1 MRISMAPRLFPV
13 VLFLLLLLMVAAVHS
28 AEYDMGLDDN
38 LITNPGFETADAKNS
53 GQPAGWGFFKR
64 SVPEGGVYWVD
75 GAVKSGKK
83 LVKLEALEYTPIA
96 SGAVGGLTLSS
107 DRFTA
112 PAAQS
117 TVKVSV
123 WLKAQDVK
131 KGSGGYHK
139 LRFTVYT
146 WDEKGDK
153 IRHWDL
159 VCTEGTFDWKKCEG
173 EVVVPEGTKWMS
185 VNVGLTGCTGT
196 AWVDDVTVKVAGT
209 PVDKVGI
216 MKKASALSGP
226 IIIPHPWKMNDGKEK
241 IKLSELS
248 VAVPNGDGI
257 FKDALITWLKKN
269 DISYHLVEQSG
280 AADAGGGLLLAGDS
294 KSKPISARCA
304 SSYPGVSWQELGE
317 EGYFLSVSSKDGK
330 PAICIGANS
339 EQGRFYALQT
349 LKQLLVKERG
359 QLLLAGADILDKPV
373 FARRGMAM
381 GAQWFSSRDTAI
393 ERLAELKCNYI
404 WNQGSF
410 MGSIF
415 CSDKWRQPLNE
426 GDKRALA
433 AYLENCRKNFI
444 TPAISIAPRG
454 NPPTQYSS
462 NTDIDLVVSKIND
475 LYEIGFRNFG
485 LNFDDLQNHGQER
498 LIVQADIE
506 KFDNEMGKA
515 HLYFVNQL
523 YSRLKAKH
531 PDINFSI
538 VPMVYGG
545 FINLPEESKD
555 YNKKSYLRMIS
566 ALPQEITFI
575 SCPYGIENINEVTKL
590 TKRLPLIWDNYF
602 CAWGNANPP
611 VFVPPFRWTAGLN
624 GTSVTGY
631 IFLPNMSSYE
641 DAAGTSWLTAAD
653 FFWGSDRQSQER
665 SYQAAVVRAA
675 GGVENLEVL
684 SDYTDFVSRFNDY
697 AIPGKNREDQMQY
710 VQDSIAKLQQWQK
723 KIVPAV
729 PGNLSKAIDK
739 EISGHLS
746 NLELIEKDLSE
757 KPFPV
762 KVRKVN
768 SAIRIDGMPDESAW
782 KDADS
787 MTGFMLFDGKPAEQQ
802 TSFRLL
808 YDDRNLYIN
817 ATCAE
822 PLPERMSAKIKE
834 RDRNVFTDDCVEVF
848 LAPETGGK
856 YYHIAVN
863 VTGIVYDALVQDKSW
878 NGSYQ
883 ASARKGADTW
893 TLEMAVPFS
902 TLGVGGVKPG
912 TRWNFNICRER
923 YAGSRPEV
931 SSYALLLKTG
941 FHSPSRFR
949 VLEFR

>member
-1 MRISMAPRLFPV
+1 MMVLRRLPV
-13 VLFLLLLLMVAAVHS
+13 VLLLLLLSAAMVHP
-28 AEYDMGLDDN
+28 AEYDMGLDDS
-38 LITNPGFETADAKNS
+38 LVINPGFETADAKNP
-53 GQPAGWGFFKR
+53 GQPAGWSFGKR
-64 SVPEGGVYWVD
+64 AVAEGGIYWVD
-75 GAVKSGKK
+75 DVVKSAKK
-83 LVKLEALEYTPIA
+83 SVKLESLKYVPPA
-96 SGAVGGLTLSS
+96 SGVVGGLTLSS

-117 TVKVSV
+117 TVQVSAL
-123 WLKAQDVK
+123 LKAQDVK
-131 KGSGGYHK
+131 QGSAGYHK
-139 LRFTVYT
+139 LRFTVYA
-146 WDEKGDK
+146 WDEKGGK
-153 IRHWDL
+153 VRHWDI
-159 VCTEGTFDWKKCEG
+159 VATEGTFDWKKYEG
-173 EVVVPEGTKWMS
+173 AVVVPEGTKWMTVAVS
-185 VNVGLTGCTGT
+185 LTGCTGT
-196 AWVDDVTVKVAGT
+196 AWVDDVTAKVAGA
-209 PVDKVGI
+209 PVDKAGV
-216 MKKASALSGP
+216 MKKASALGGP
-226 IIIPHPWKMNDGKEK
+226 IVVPHPWKMQDGKEK
-241 IKLSELS
+241 IKLSQLS
-248 VAVPNGDGI
+248 VAVPGGDGI
-257 FKDALITWLKKN
+257 FKDALVAWLKESG
-269 DISYHLVEQSG
+269 ISYRPGDAAG
-280 AADAGGGLLLAGDS
+280 AGGLLLAGDGRT
-294 KSKPISARCA
+294 KAISDRCA
-304 SSYPGVSWQELGE
+304 RSFPGASWQELGE
-317 EGYFLSVSSKDGK
+317 EGYFLSVSGREGM
-330 PAICIGANS
+330 PVIYIGANS
-339 EQGRFYALQT
+339 EQGRFYALQS
-349 LKQLLVKERG
+349 LKQLLAREGG
-359 QLLLAGADILDKPV
+359 QLLLTGADILDKPV
-373 FARRGMAM
+373 FARRGIAM
-381 GAQWFSSRDTAI
+381 GLQWFNNRDLAVDRLSS
-393 ERLAELKCNYI
+393 LKCNYA
-404 WNQGSF
+404 WSQGSF
-410 MGSIF
+410 MGGIF
-415 CSDKWRQPLNE
+415 GRDKWRQPLSE
-426 GDKRALA
+426 GDKRTLS
-433 AYLENCRKNFI
+433 AYLENCRRNFI
-444 TPAISIAPRG
+444 TPAISICPRG

-462 NTDIDLVVSKIND
+462 DADINLVVEKMSE
-475 LYEIGFRNFG
+475 LYKIGFRNFG
-485 LNFDDLQNHGQER
+485 LSFDDLQNTGEER
-498 LIVQADIE
+498 LIVRADVE

-515 HLYFVNQL
+515 HLYFVGQV
-523 YSRLKAKH
+523 YDRLKAKH

-545 FINLPEESKD
+545 FINLPDESSD
-555 YNKKSYLRMIS
+555 YNKKSYLKMIS
-566 ALPQEITFI
+566 ALPKEISFV

-590 TKRLPLIWDNYF
+590 TKRPPVIWDNYF
-602 CAWGNANPP
+602 CAWGERGNSP
-611 VFVPPFRWTAGLN
+611 VFVPPFRWTAGLD
-624 GTSVTGY
+624 GTSAAGY
-631 IFLPNMSSYE
+631 VFLPNAPANE

-665 SYQAAVVRAA
+665 SYQAAVIRAA
-675 GGVENLEVL
+675 GGTENLKAL
-684 SDYTDFVSRFNDY
+684 SHYTDFVSRFNDY
-697 AIPGKNREDQMQY
+697 AVPGKSKEERLLYLN
-710 VQDSIAKLQQWQK
+710 DSIAKLQQWQK

-787 MTGFMLFDGKPAEQQ
+787 MTGFMRFGGKPAEQQ

-808 YDDRNLYIN
+808 YDDRNLYIS
-817 ATCAE
+817 ATCRE
-822 PLPERMSAKIKE
+822 PQPERMAAKIKE